1 MLLPRSI
8 LPSITISWLGRMNK
22 RSLHFRMSHILLALV
37 FRCSGN
43 VSNTQSDMRH
53 FFLVMSSI
61 CSEAYSPSLDIGSS
75 SSSSSDV
82 SWGLYDSIQFNS
94 IQFNS
99 IQYRHLYAPANE
111 HHVGAHGEETK
122 LQRKIKYMN
131 DKRKKSVNFEKVR
144 FQFCSEG
151 VERES
156 GSRKSTGSEFHTAD
170 EA

>member
-1 MLLPRSI
+1 MYVC
-8 LPSITISWLGRMNK
+8 MY
-22 RSLHFRMSHILLALV
+22 V
-37 FRCSGN
+37 
-43 VSNTQSDMRH
+43 
-53 FFLVMSSI
+53 
-61 CSEAYSPSLDIGSS
+61 
-75 SSSSSDV
+75 
-82 SWGLYDSIQFNS
+82 FNS

-122 LQRKIKYMN
+122 LQRKSPVMLHLKRDGMGVARKNQYIHVIGKYMN

-156 GSRKSTGSEFHTAD
+156 GITQVHRERVPHGRRGVVEPSWTQCLCFGSWDVQKSVQACG
-170 EA
+170 

>member
-1 MLLPRSI
+1 MHGSNCNI
-8 LPSITISWLGRMNK
+8 LIHLVHLHQVLG
-22 RSLHFRMSHILLALV
+22 HHCTF
-37 FRCSGN
+37 FGGN
-43 VSNTQSDMRH
+43 SYAGR
-53 FFLVMSSI
+53 
-61 CSEAYSPSLDIGSS
+61 EGGSKP
-75 SSSSSDV
+75 DRV
-82 SWGLYDSIQFNS
+82 ENS

-99 IQYRHLYAPANE
+99 IQYRHLYVPANE

-156 GSRKSTGSEFHTAD
+156 GITQVHRERVPHGRRGVVEPSWTQCLCFGSWDVQKSVQARG
-170 EA
+170 

>member
-1 MLLPRSI
+1 MDLVPF
-8 LPSITISWLGRMNK
+8 PAV
-22 RSLHFRMSHILLALV
+22 AL
-37 FRCSGN
+37 
-43 VSNTQSDMRH
+43 
-53 FFLVMSSI
+53 
-61 CSEAYSPSLDIGSS
+61 
-75 SSSSSDV
+75 
-82 SWGLYDSIQFNS
+82 
-94 IQFNS
+94 QFNS

-156 GSRKSTGSEFHTAD
+156 GITQVHRERVPHGRRGVVEPSWTQLGHGDTCRQVGRSYSSPGPPHPTSATAD
-170 EA
+170 A